1 MSELGLGTYPL
12 GGALITSGSYWS
24 GPATYGA
31 VAGEEAVAT
40 VRAGLARGLNFVDT
54 APNYAAAEEFIGTAL
69 RQAALPAGGAPPGGE
84 WGAGSR
90 AGWPGGGRCY
100 VATKCGEHVR
110 PNPATP
116 AAAPE
121 LARDFSRG
129 ALRESLARSR
139 RRLGLERLPL
149 VLLHSP
155 EDDELGE
162 DPLGLLVELRQR
174 GEIEHVG
181 ESARSVQRAV
191 RLIGR
196 DGRAEVI
203 QVPFNLLEP
212 AATRRLLP
220 LAAERGV
227 GIVVRSPLAS
237 GFLTGTIGEDHVFG
251 PDDHRSALSR
261 QRIVAQVRRA
271 RAFAWLVDEGIAGSL
286 AGAALRYILS
296 FPGVSTVIAGAM
308 RREELGANLD
318 AVEPGPLPEAV
329 LARIAR
335 TQQELGL
342 LGA

>member
-1 MSELGLGTYPL
+1 
-12 GGALITSGSYWS
+12 
-24 GPATYGA
+24 
-31 VAGEEAVAT
+31 
-40 VRAGLARGLNFVDT
+40 
-54 APNYAAAEEFIGTAL
+54 
-69 RQAALPAGGAPPGGE
+69 
-84 WGAGSR
+84 
-90 AGWPGGGRCY
+90 